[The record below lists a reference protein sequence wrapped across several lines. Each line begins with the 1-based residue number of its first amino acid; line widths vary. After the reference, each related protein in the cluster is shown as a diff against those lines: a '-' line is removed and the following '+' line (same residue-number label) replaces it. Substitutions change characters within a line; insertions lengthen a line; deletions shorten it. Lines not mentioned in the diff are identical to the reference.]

1 MKRITRTL
9 HEDKYTYMIISCP
22 ILLRM
27 RIVSDKSCR
36 ENQSTHFMFNNFF
49 SKMVFFMRW
58 CVKYHRA
65 GQATDYNTAPVH
77 CMLDN

>member
-27 RIVSDKSCR
+27 RNVSDKSCR

-49 SKMVFFMRW
+49 SKMVLFYEMM
-58 CVKYHRA
+58 CKIS
-65 GQATDYNTAPVH
+65 
-77 CMLDN
+77 